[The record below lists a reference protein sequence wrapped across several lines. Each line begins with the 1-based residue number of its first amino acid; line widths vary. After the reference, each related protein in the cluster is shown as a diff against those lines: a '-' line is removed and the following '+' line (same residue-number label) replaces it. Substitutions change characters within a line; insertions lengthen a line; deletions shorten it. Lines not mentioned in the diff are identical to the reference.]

1 MQAEPH
7 PGACNHPEKRRKGS
21 GVGRTAGSVSRV
33 SAKAAI
39 KRALLPPGPAPRTIL
54 AGVARGV
61 RMRID
66 FASQTRLYLGI
77 YEIELDR
84 HLRRILR
91 PGMTAF
97 DVGAQHGYDSL
108 AIAKRTGAQVAAFE
122 CDPHCLAGMGESFA
136 LNPRLAPLIRPI
148 DATVGVAIGDL
159 GLDEWAYT
167 GGFVPDFIKLD
178 IEGAEVDALRSAE
191 RILSERRPALVVEV
205 HSREIEREAGGLLV
219 DHGYRPIVV
228 SQRRLWPDRRPT
240 EHNRWLVAL

>member
-1 MQAEPH
+1 
-7 PGACNHPEKRRKGS
+7 
-21 GVGRTAGSVSRV
+21 
-33 SAKAAI
+33 
-39 KRALLPPGPAPRTIL
+39 
-54 AGVARGV
+54 
-61 RMRID
+61 MRID

-122 CDPHCLAGMGESFA
+122 CDPECLAGMGESFA
-136 LNPRLAPLIRPI
+136 LNPRLALLIRPI

-167 GGFVPDFIKLD
+167 SGFVPDFIKLD

-205 HSREIEREAGGLLV
+205 HSREIERRAGALLV

-228 SQRRLWPDRRPT
+228 SQRRLWADRRPT